1 MDIVELY
8 FQQLPDKYYSMPETV
23 EMPVGECVTIFPVE
37 FKLDET
43 LDRADKWVL
52 PLQILDDSS
61 YDYQANP
68 RKFYRRAMLRLLP
81 FNDYSGTYDASQ
93 YKIYLGDDTSNAL
106 TISTTRAFVVTE
118 DEIFI
123 YAGVRDID
131 YLDRKLYKVKI
142 KFTDEIVDLQNKKLI
157 ISSDNSENNNFTPI
171 GIQSYSISE
180 SMDDLKPYLKKIF
193 ITLNLEYTFDDY
205 TTVPG
210 QKIQYHVVGT
220 LSMERKLNTLIP
232 DEDQQIQW

>member
-1 MDIVELY
+1 M
-8 FQQLPDKYYSMPETV
+8 
-23 EMPVGECVTIFPVE
+23 
-37 FKLDET
+37 
-43 LDRADKWVL
+43 
-52 PLQILDDSS
+52 
-61 YDYQANP
+61 
-68 RKFYRRAMLRLLP
+68 
-81 FNDYSGTYDASQ
+81 
-93 YKIYLGDDTSNAL
+93 
-106 TISTTRAFVVTE
+106 VTE